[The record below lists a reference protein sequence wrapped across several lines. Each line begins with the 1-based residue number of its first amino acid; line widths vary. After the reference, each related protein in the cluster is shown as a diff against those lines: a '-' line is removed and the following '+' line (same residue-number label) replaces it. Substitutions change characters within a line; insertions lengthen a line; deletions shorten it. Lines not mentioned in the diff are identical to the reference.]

1 MDRTIK
7 LLEEFISSYNL
18 EGMCRTWADI
28 EVNEY
33 GNNETY
39 WVHIVL
45 DLKHWLTNPDFIV
58 KRMEQGISS
67 EIKKWFGLVV
77 GVDVTFEE
85 CGVEDSINE
94 DISQRL
100 KRRFMTYDFNK
111 ELRNVLDYEINA
123 YLYTKAGDFIS
134 DVCDTLF
141 NNLIDSITD
150 YTPTPKEKDELYYFF
165 VAQFSSKIKK
175 EYDKTLKNRANESVK
190 KIIVTE
196 SQYKRLFE
204 AKLSKIEVFQDLI
217 NNKLEYIR
225 GFCDEDLSAENYGGD
240 VGFGS
245 CDDIAVIDS
254 VKVDEVNMM
263 TGARTDMSG
272 NLYDSTPSIHIKLTI
287 EYTDIGTHSSFDDIV
302 YDLRYGLRKS
312 TGGLPI
318 VFSYT
323 TKNLN
328 TNKEW

>member
-1 MDRTIK
+1 MDKIVK
-7 LLEEFISSYNL
+7 LLEKFISTLDLDNVC
-18 EGMCRTWADI
+18 ETWVD
-28 EVNEY
+28 EEPDED
-33 GNNETY
+33 GKY
-39 WVHIVL
+39 WVYMVL
-45 DLKHWLTNPDFIV
+45 DKGWYGLTNPDFIV
-58 KRMEQGISS
+58 RRMKQGLRS
-67 EIKKWFGLVV
+67 EIKKFLGLDVEV
-77 GVDVTFEE
+77 GITFKD

-100 KRRFMTYDFNK
+100 KRRITTYDFSE
-111 ELRNVLDYEINA
+111 ELKNVLDYEINA
-123 YLYTKAGDFIS
+123 YMYSKAGYFIS
-134 DVCDTLF
+134 DVCDNLV
-141 NNLIDSITD
+141 NNLIDSIPD
-150 YTPTPKEKDELYYFF
+150 YSPTPKEKDDLYYYF
-165 VAQFSSKIKK
+165 VDQFSDAIETEYNETKK
-175 EYDKTLKNRANESVK
+175 RRADESVK

-225 GFCDEDLSAENYGGD
+225 GFCNEDLSAENYGGD

-272 NLYDSTPSIHIKLTI
+272 KPYDSTPSIHIKLTI